1 MNTLQLKEMNTILPL
16 LNQAEISLI
25 DQTIDKIEK
34 EAYRNFNRELKV
46 RGRNGAKAAY
56 HRRVAQKLL
65 GYADGHRK
73 VLNRQMEQGLRALS
87 HKVGKDC
94 FGLTSAN
101 PNCYPHVTMLQA
113 RGLCVLALDGRL
125 VDREGGRVVD
135 PTLLLDFNGALARA
149 WMAGHVKFA

>member
-16 LNQAEISLI
+16 QCQTEISLI

-46 RGRNGAKAAY
+46 RGRNGDKATY
-56 HRRVAQKLL
+56 HRRTGDKLL
-65 GYADGHRK
+65 GYVDGHRK
-73 VLNRQMEQGLRALS
+73 VRNLQMELGLRALS
-87 HKVGKDC
+87 HLVDKDC
-94 FGLTSAN
+94 FGLASTN
-101 PNCYPHVTMLQA
+101 PNCWPSVTMLQA

-135 PTLLLDFNGALARA
+135 PTLLLDHNGALARA